1 MQMLNYKCFQYRID
15 KRLDSPGRNNGD
27 PLVFIDYIRASMTL
41 ALDNFNLLFKSLVID
56 IAIIICLG
64 LAVLALDPNYAKN
77 NIPIITSLSTWC
89 RPL

>member
-27 PLVFIDYIRASMTL
+27 PLVFIDYIRASMT
-41 ALDNFNLLFKSLVID
+41 LDNFNLLFKSLVID

-89 RPL
+89 RAR

>member
-64 LAVLALDPNYAKN
+64 LAVLALDGP
-77 NIPIITSLSTWC
+77 
-89 RPL
+89 

>member
-15 KRLDSPGRNNGD
+15 KRPDSRGRRNGD
-27 PLVFIDYIRASMTL
+27 PLAVVVYLRASMT
-41 ALDNFNLLFKSLVID
+41 LDNFNLLFKSLVID

-89 RPL
+89 RPR

>member
-27 PLVFIDYIRASMTL
+27 PLVFIDYIRASMT
-41 ALDNFNLLFKSLVID
+41 LDNFNLLFKSLVID

-89 RPL
+89 RPR